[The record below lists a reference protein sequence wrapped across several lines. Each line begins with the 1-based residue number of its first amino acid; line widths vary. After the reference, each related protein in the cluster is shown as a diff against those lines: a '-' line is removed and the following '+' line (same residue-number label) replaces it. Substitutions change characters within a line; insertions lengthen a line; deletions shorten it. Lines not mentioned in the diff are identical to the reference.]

1 MIVPAIAGRAAA
13 ARIAINRVAFNR
25 FFMFPPICVGRHALF
40 GKSESKGQAVRCI
53 AAQFLAGATM
63 EGAGVKFFKNR
74 PKAKFGKYG
83 MRSFAH
89 ASSLIVAIVLRR
101 RPSLAI
107 RCA

>member
-1 MIVPAIAGRAAA
+1 
-13 ARIAINRVAFNR
+13 
-25 FFMFPPICVGRHALF
+25 
-40 GKSESKGQAVRCI
+40 
-53 AAQFLAGATM
+53 M

-74 PKAKFGKYG
+74 PEAKFGKYG

-107 RCA
+107 RCAWVDAFCGPNPAIINSLKNAPYAFKRALQR